1 MDRKIY
7 RELSKWKKK
16 GGGSALRIEGAPR
29 VGKTHTALAF
39 GEAEYDSFLLIDFQ
53 RAGDEVRRLFRTHL
67 SAPDALFG
75 ELGRLFN
82 VQLFPREEPGAEA
95 RSLIIFDDISFCP
108 KAREA
113 LPQLIADGRFDYL
126 ETASPVRD
134 KPGRPAPLCSEETL
148 ELLPLDFEEFADAA
162 GEAFLSDFLR
172 RSFENRKPLG
182 ELLHR
187 KAMDLFRTY
196 LIVGGMPE
204 AGNTYL
210 ESRDFYDVHR
220 TKAGI
225 LKRLRK
231 DLKQSPNPQREK
243 AAALLELVPAQ
254 LARPEKRF
262 RPSDFKK
269 GASMKVC
276 TPAFRLLEES
286 GILTCAANLTDA
298 GGRLL
303 PDADFPSLKCF
314 YADTGLLVSAAFGKD
329 PYAIHKKIIFKPLEF
344 KDGMILQNAAAQMFR
359 SARRPLFFYLNQNA
373 AAGSENCMK
382 IDFLV
387 PNKAESA
394 ETFTPVFLQLTNR
407 TSSAS
412 LTKCLRKFG
421 SQMTK
426 PAVLYSGELE
436 EREDRIMLPYY
447 MSHLL

>member
-1 MDRKIY
+1 MKRNID
-7 RELSKWKKK
+7 RELKEWKKRS
-16 GGGSALRIEGAPR
+16 GRTALHIVGATA
-29 VGKTHTALAF
+29 VGKTYSALTFAK
-39 GEAEYDSFLLIDFQ
+39 EEYETHLLIDFKS
-53 RAGDEVRRLFRTHL
+53 AESDVRRLFRTHTADLDSLFREL
-67 SAPDALFG
+67 SHRFG
-75 ELGRLFN
+75 
-82 VQLFPREEPGAEA
+82 VQLFPRERQGTEA

-113 LPQLIADGRFDYL
+113 LPLLVADGRFDYL

-134 KPGRPAPLCSEETL
+134 KPGRPEPLCFETTL
-148 ELLPLDFEEFADAA
+148 ELLPMDFEEFANALDKTYLADLIRRCFVDRLPM
-162 GEAFLSDFLR
+162 GE
-172 RSFENRKPLG
+172 N
-182 ELLHR
+182 LHR
-187 KAMDLFRTY
+187 QATDLFRYY
-196 LIVGGMPE
+196 LITGGMPE
-204 AGNTYL
+204 AVSTYL
-210 ESRDFYDVHR
+210 ECRDFYDVHR

-243 AAALLELVPAQ
+243 AAAILELVPAQ

-262 RPSDFKK
+262 HPSDFKK

-276 TPAFRLLEES
+276 TPALRLLEES
-286 GILTCAANLTDA
+286 GILTCAANLRDA

-329 PYAIHKKIIFKPLEF
+329 PYAIHKKILFKPLEF

-359 SARRPLFFYLNQNA
+359 STRRPLFFYLNQNA

-412 LTKCLRKFG
+412 LTKCLRKFA
-421 SQMTK
+421 SQMAK

-447 MSHLL
+447 MAHLL